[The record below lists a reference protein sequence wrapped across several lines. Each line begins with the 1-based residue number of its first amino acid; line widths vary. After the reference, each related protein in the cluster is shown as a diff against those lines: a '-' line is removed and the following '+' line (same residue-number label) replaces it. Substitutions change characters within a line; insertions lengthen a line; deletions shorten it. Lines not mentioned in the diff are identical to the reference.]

1 MAATVEIETWT
12 GGSAG
17 APNKTTA
24 ADFRYRTDDSP
35 TTQDRTNPLVK
46 PSSGQNYSFWQHTA
60 LAISGTFDEVSNI
73 RFFTDGAIGFTLGTN
88 GLVQRGNR
96 DSAPHG
102 CPEASYE
109 PATGTV
115 GTTGD
120 DLAANHGY
128 YSGQTTPTADVANDT
143 SGSPALLD
151 DSVYTAAT
159 SSYAVVTQAVV
170 DADATSGVQAEE
182 TFTLR
187 FDEV

>member
-12 GGSAG
+12 GGSTG
-17 APNKTTA
+17 SPNKTTA

-35 TTQDRTNPLVK
+35 TTKDRTNPLVK
-46 PSSGQNYSFWQHTA
+46 PDSGQNYSFWQHTA

-73 RFFTDGAIGFTLGTN
+73 RFFTDGTIGFTLGTA

-96 DSAPHG
+96 DSGDQG

-109 PATGTV
+109 PATGTT

-120 DLAANHGY
+120 DLATNHGY
-128 YSGQTTPTADVANDT
+128 YSGQTTSTADVANDT
-143 SGSPALLD
+143 SGSPAQI
-151 DSVYTAAT
+151 DSSTYTAAT

-170 DADATSGVQAEE
+170 DADATSGVQADE
-182 TFTLR
+182 TFTFR
-187 FDEV
+187 YDEI